1 MNDETGEQMRSSR
14 RQSLSLGSLYL
25 DPNNFQFADHPD
37 YRLVPPEAHL
47 RCGCAAAHD
56 QLHAGA
62 ANRKTFGPDGEH

>member
-37 YRLVPPEAHL
+37 YRLVPPERIFDADVQRHTTSFML
-47 RCGCAAAHD
+47 GRQQENVRA
-56 QLHAGA
+56 
-62 ANRKTFGPDGEH
+62 